1 VKNKETTFFKSTE
14 TAKIEVL
21 NSPEEVQNIKDSLDS
36 PKNNLDEN
44 YILIPTKLPFKAF
57 ILLVVHTVIL
67 IVSGTIFYTNV
78 INKLEDHGRKL
89 ERLENN
95 VYSKDQVES
104 RIKFEVQSSE
114 HRLLNSRY
122 EEAVREIQGRKNNE
136 ISR

>member
-1 VKNKETTFFKSTE
+1 MKNKETTFFKSTE